1 MRSNRNVTAL
11 FGQGYRNFL
20 DLLYPRRCPLCHRI
34 LRNSHQLICLD
45 CAGDLRPVSG
55 PRCYKCGKPVNGD
68 EEYCR
73 DCGAHPGAFDQGR
86 GIFLYDDRM
95 RYSIMKYKYFGCQ
108 EYSRFYGKALY
119 IYGKDMLALWKPQI
133 IIPVPLHRRK
143 QRIRG
148 FNQAEK
154 IAMDLSKIVDIPTV
168 DNISRKYNTKRLYKL
183 GKEERINELKNAF
196 VIKEN
201 IIDLKNKNVLLVD
214 DIFTTGSTV
223 NEISKILKINGV
235 NKVFVSTFLTRTDTF
250 YVKA

>member
-148 FNQAEK
+148 FNQAELL
-154 IAMDLSKIVDIPTV
+154 AERTVPLCWDSCRYCYSKKVPCYPITE
-168 DNISRKYNTKRLYKL
+168 K
-183 GKEERINELKNAF
+183 
-196 VIKEN
+196 
-201 IIDLKNKNVLLVD
+201 
-214 DIFTTGSTV
+214 TGC
-223 NEISKILKINGV
+223 G
-235 NKVFVSTFLTRTDTF
+235 
-250 YVKA
+250 

>member
-1 MRSNRNVTAL
+1 M
-11 FGQGYRNFL
+11 
-20 DLLYPRRCPLCHRI
+20 
-34 LRNSHQLICLD
+34 ICLD

-108 EYSRFYGKALY
+108 DYSRFYGKALY

>member
-1 MRSNRNVTAL
+1 M
-11 FGQGYRNFL
+11 
-20 DLLYPRRCPLCHRI
+20 
-34 LRNSHQLICLD
+34 ICLD

-148 FNQAEK
+148 FNQAELLAK
-154 IAMDLSKIVDIPTV
+154 ELSRYAGIPVDTAIL
-168 DNISRKYNTKRLYKL
+168 RKKNLQKAFQVV
-183 GKEERINELKNAF
+183 GNPAGMRILL
-196 VIKEN
+196 
-201 IIDLKNKNVLLVD
+201 IDDVY
-214 DIFTTGSTV
+214 TTGSTMDV
-223 NEISKILKINGV
+223 LAKLLLEKGASHV
-235 NKVFVSTFLTRTDTF
+235 YFLTLCIGNNR
-250 YVKA
+250 